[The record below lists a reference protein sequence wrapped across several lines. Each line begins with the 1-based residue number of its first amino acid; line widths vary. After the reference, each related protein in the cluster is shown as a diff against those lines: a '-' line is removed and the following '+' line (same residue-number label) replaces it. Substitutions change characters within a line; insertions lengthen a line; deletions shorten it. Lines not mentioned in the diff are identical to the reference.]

1 MSDDTRSGQ
10 PEAPAPARRILREAF
25 DAAVAAAHPGL
36 GLPAHLPPP
45 PENGRI
51 ILLAAGKAAASMAE
65 VALAHYRQAGID
77 PARISGIAVTRHGC
91 GGRADPVEIVE
102 AGHPVPDQAGLDATA
117 RCLALAEAA
126 HAQDLVLVLLSGGG
140 SAAWTA
146 PAEGIDLAQKQ
157 AITRTLLRSG
167 APIDAINT
175 VRKRLSR
182 IKGGRLARAVWPA
195 QLVTLAISDVAGDD
209 PAVIASGPTVA
220 DPATNAEARAIVAR
234 YGLTLPDAAKAL
246 FADGDNETPKPGDPV
261 FANATYE
268 IIARPRDAI
277 AAAARKLEAMGYP
290 AIMLGDDLEG
300 EARAVAAAHAGEVR
314 ALRRAGKR
322 AALISGGELTVT
334 ITGQGRGGPNQE
346 YALALA
352 LALDG
357 LPGVAAL
364 AGDTDGADGGSGS
377 PEDPAGAFIDDTTLS
392 RARAKGLDAQTYL
405 SENDSTGFFAILD
418 DLHVP
423 GPTRTN
429 VNDCRII
436 LVD

>member
-1 MSDDTRSGQ
+1 MCDETRSVQ
-10 PEAPAPARRILREAF
+10 REAPAPARRILREAF

-36 GLPAHLPPP
+36 GLPEHLPAPP
-45 PENGRI
+45 QEGRI

-65 VALAHYRQAGID
+65 VALAHYRETGVD

-91 GGRADPVEIVE
+91 GGRADPIEIVE

-117 RCLALAEAA
+117 RCLALAQAA
-126 HAQDLVLVLLSGGG
+126 QAQDLVLVLLSGGG

-157 AITRTLLRSG
+157 AITRALLRSG

-182 IKGGRLARAVWPA
+182 IKGGRLARAVYPA
-195 QLVTLAISDVAGDD
+195 RLVTLAISDVPGDD
-209 PAVIASGPTVA
+209 PAVIASGPTVP
-220 DPATNAEARAIVAR
+220 DPATNADARAIAAR
-234 YGLTLPDAAKAL
+234 YGLTLSDAAQAL
-246 FADGDNETPKPGDPV
+246 LADGENETPKPGDPV
-261 FANATYE
+261 FRNATFE

-290 AIMLGDDLEG
+290 AIILGDDLEG
-300 EARAVAAAHAGEVR
+300 EASAVAAAHANEVR

-346 YALALA
+346 YALSLA

-357 LPGVAAL
+357 MPGVAAL

-377 PEDPAGAFIDDTTLS
+377 PDDPAGAFIDDTTLS
-392 RARAKGLDAQTYL
+392 RARAKGLDAQSYL